1 VDKGG
6 AVAFGVVGSP
16 ATLDPYSPVASDLTD
31 ELAVPV
37 YPSLF
42 RFDPHGH
49 PHPYLA
55 AAIKA
60 IPGGVRVKLRIARW
74 SDGHPVT
81 AADVVRTWRR
91 ARSPSGLRRV
101 TSARVAGTRS
111 VEFRG
116 RIRDWKQALATA
128 AYILP
133 RGRPARVSAGPFRV
147 QSYTPGLQIVFVR
160 NPEWWHRPRLRT
172 VKVQFVQSLET
183 LLLLLKAGHL
193 DAAAPPSSVNLDE
206 QLAALGIHHSDALG
220 WESIQLRFSHG
231 GLTRP
236 ERLSFGAAVD
246 RRALASG
253 FIRNEGR
260 PATTLYPAPGANG
273 ERGPWSGPGG
283 AISPISRRVTLSAP
297 NGDELLELVQRALQI
312 QMARAVPDLE
322 LVGIEPQTF
331 YGPWRLHNPTQVALI
346 RREGAPGLGGDGA
359 AYRDR
364 SALPLFQVATVVA
377 WSDGLD
383 GLRANPTFDGPLW
396 NMAKWST
403 TAP

>member
-1 VDKGG
+1 VAG
-6 AVAFGVVGSP
+6 AATFGVVGSP
-16 ATLDPYSPVASDLTD
+16 ATLDPYSRVASDLTY

-42 RFDPHGH
+42 RFDPRGR

-55 AAIKA
+55 AGMKH
-60 IPGGVRVKLRIARW
+60 IPGGVRVKLRSASW

-91 ARSPSGLRRV
+91 ARSPSGLGRV
-101 TSARVAGTRS
+101 TSARAAGKRS
-111 VEFRG
+111 VELRG
-116 RIRDWKQALATA
+116 RIDDWKQALATV

-133 RGRPARVSAGPFRV
+133 RGRPARVSAGPFLV
-147 QSYTPGLQIVFVR
+147 KSYTPGLQIVFVR
-160 NPEWWHRPRLRT
+160 NPKWWHRPCLRT

-183 LLLLLKAGHL
+183 LLLLLKSGRL

-220 WESIQLRFSHG
+220 WESIELRFSHG

-246 RRALASG
+246 RRALARG
-253 FIRNEGR
+253 FIRSEGR
-260 PATTLYPAPGANG
+260 PATTLYPAPGATG
-273 ERGPWSGPGG
+273 ARGPWSNLRG
-283 AISPISRRVTLSAP
+283 AVSPIHSRVTVSVP

-312 QMARAVPDLE
+312 QMAGLAPDLE
-322 LVGIEPQTF
+322 LVGIDPQTF
-331 YGPWRLHNPTQVALI
+331 YGPWRLHNPTQVALL
-346 RREGAPGLGGDGA
+346 RRAGAPGLGGDDA

-364 SALPLFQVATVVA
+364 SAVPLFQVATVVA
-377 WSDGLD
+377 WNDGLD
-383 GLRANPTFDGPLW
+383 GLRADPTFDGPLW

-403 TAP
+403 TTP